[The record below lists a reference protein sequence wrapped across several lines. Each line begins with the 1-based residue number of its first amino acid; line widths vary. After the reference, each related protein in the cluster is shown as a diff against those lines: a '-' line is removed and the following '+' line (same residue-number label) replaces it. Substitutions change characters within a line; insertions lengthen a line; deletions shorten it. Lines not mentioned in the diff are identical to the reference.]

1 MYFGITVNIFE
12 TLLLFWGGGGTDRG
26 GGAGGGRGDKGP
38 NFLIFI
44 FLLGVTRMDKI
55 KI

>member
-12 TLLLFWGGGGTDRG
+12 TLLLFWGSGTDRG